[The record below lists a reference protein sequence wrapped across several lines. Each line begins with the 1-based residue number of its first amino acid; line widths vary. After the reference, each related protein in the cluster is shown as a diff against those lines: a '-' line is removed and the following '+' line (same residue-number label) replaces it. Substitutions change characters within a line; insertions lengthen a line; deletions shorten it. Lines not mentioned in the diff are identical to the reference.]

1 MDTQKEITIR
11 IIFIAAALLFITASY
26 FIYSFIKQQRK
37 VMAWQKLRIH
47 AEIESI
53 ENERKRIAGDLH
65 DELGPILSAVR
76 LQINHLEPTD
86 ETEQAAL
93 QKSTMQ
99 IDEVIKRF
107 REISYDLL
115 PNTLV
120 RKGLIKAVEEFAN
133 RMSETSKLKIELT
146 LDSIKMEP
154 LKEINFYRIIQ
165 EIIHNTVKHAR
176 AGVLHIEIKEI
187 NKLIYLHTKD
197 DGIGFNYQEKSAAGG
212 GLGLLNLQ
220 SRVEVLNGQLK
231 VSSSP
236 GKGTSFSIEIPSE
249 Q

>member
-37 VMAWQKLRIH
+37 VMAWQKLRIQ

-146 LDSIKMEP
+146 LDALKMEP

-176 AGVLHIEIKEI
+176 ADVLHIEIKEM
-187 NKLIYLHTKD
+187 NKLIYLRTKD
-197 DGIGFNYQEKSAAGG
+197 DGVGFNYQEKSAAGG

-220 SRVEVLNGQLK
+220 SRVEVLNGQLT

-236 GKGTSFSIEIPSE
+236 GKGTIFNIEIPNKK
-249 Q
+249 

>member
-1 MDTQKEITIR
+1 
-11 IIFIAAALLFITASY
+11 
-26 FIYSFIKQQRK
+26 
-37 VMAWQKLRIH
+37 MAWQKLRIQ

-86 ETEQAAL
+86 ETEQAVL

-120 RKGLIKAVEEFAN
+120 RKGLIKAIEEFAY
-133 RMSETSKLKIELT
+133 RMSETSKLRIDLT
-146 LDSIKMEP
+146 MDTVKLEP
-154 LKEINFYRIIQ
+154 LQEINFYRIIQ
-165 EIIHNTVKHAR
+165 EIIHNTIKHAQ
-176 AGVLHIEIKEI
+176 ASLLCIEIRE
-187 NKLIYLHTKD
+187 NNQLIYLSTKD
-197 DGIGFNYQEKSAAGG
+197 DGVGFNYQEKSAASG

-220 SRVEVLNGQLK
+220 SRVEVLNGQLT
-231 VSSSP
+231 VSSSH
-236 GKGTSFSIEIPSE
+236 GKGTIFNIEIPNK

>member
-1 MDTQKEITIR
+1 
-11 IIFIAAALLFITASY
+11 
-26 FIYSFIKQQRK
+26 
-37 VMAWQKLRIH
+37 MAWQRLRIN
-47 AEIESI
+47 AEIEAI

-76 LQINHLEPTD
+76 LQINHVEPSD
-86 ETEQAAL
+86 EIEQEAL
-93 QKSTMQ
+93 RKSSVQ

-120 RKGLIKAVEEFAN
+120 RKGLINAVEEFAG
-133 RMSETSKLKIELT
+133 RMSESSKLKIETT
-146 LDSIKMEP
+146 LSNIKLEP

-165 EIIHNTVKHAR
+165 EIVHNTIKHAR
-176 AGVLHIEIKEI
+176 ASILYIELKET
-187 NKLIYLHTKD
+187 NKLIYLQTKD

-220 SRVEVLNGQLK
+220 SRVEVLSGQLEIN
-231 VSSSP
+231 STP
-236 GKGTSFSIEIPSE
+236 GKGTIFNIEIPNE
-249 Q
+249 K